1 MSIMPSLPPQH
12 LVQCQHSQDLIKK
25 HEVGKLCARV
35 QEGRESLLRGSRE
48 QRGSREPRESRAP
61 RRRPDQPVCQG
72 DLQRDLS
79 S

>member
-12 LVQCQHSQDLIKK
+12 LGQCQHSQDLIKK

-48 QRGSREPRESRAP
+48 QRGSREPRESRA
-61 RRRPDQPVCQG
+61 
-72 DLQRDLS
+72 LA
-79 S
+79 